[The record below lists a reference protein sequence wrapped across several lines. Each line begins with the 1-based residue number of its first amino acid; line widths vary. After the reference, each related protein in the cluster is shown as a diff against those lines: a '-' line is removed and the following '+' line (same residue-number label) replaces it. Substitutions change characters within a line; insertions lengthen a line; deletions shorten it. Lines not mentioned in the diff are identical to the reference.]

1 MRGFI
6 YKITNTING
15 KSYIGQTIQNVKERF
30 YQHCAT
36 KCSKAVSNMAIHRA
50 IKKYGKSNF
59 TVEVIEEI
67 DSANLNDRE
76 RYWIKYYNSYNNG
89 YNSTKGGQDGCK
101 SFKDL
106 DVESIIKEYNTG
118 KSLRTLGT
126 IFKVDKQ
133 TIKDLL
139 VRNNINLRTTKTYKL
154 SQKDRED
161 IIKDLSLGLSRKE
174 IISKWHISKGYLS
187 QLINGYRRIQYLQE
201 CSTPY
206 AFIRMKIYPDLLQW

>member
-6 YKITNTING
+6 YKITNTINS

-101 SFKDL
+101 PFKDL
-106 DVESIIKEYNTG
+106 DVESIIKEYNIG

-139 VRNNINLRTTKTYKL
+139 IRHNVELRTTRTYKL
-154 SQKDRED
+154 SQKDRDKVLED
-161 IIKDLSLGLSRKE
+161 FASGLSRKE
-174 IISKWHISKGYLS
+174 IMIKWNISKSYLS
-187 QLINGYRRIQYLQE
+187 QLINGYRRI
-201 CSTPY
+201 
-206 AFIRMKIYPDLLQW
+206 

>member
-6 YKITNTING
+6 YKITNKVNG
-15 KSYIGQTIQNVKERF
+15 KSYIGQTIQSVKERF

-36 KCSKAVSNMAIHRA
+36 KCSQAVLNMVIHKAIT
-50 IKKYGKSNF
+50 KYGKSNF
-59 TVEVIEEI
+59 TIEVIEEVE
-67 DSANLNDRE
+67 SANLNDRE
-76 RYWIKYYNSYNNG
+76 RYWIRYYDSYNNG
-89 YNSTKGGQDGCK
+89 YNSTEGGQDGIK
-101 SFKDL
+101 LFKNL
-106 DVESIIKEYNTG
+106 DTESIVREYKSG
-118 KSLRTLGT
+118 KSLREIGRL
-126 IFKVDKQ
+126 FNVDKQ

-187 QLINGYRRIQYLQE
+187 QLINGYRRI
-201 CSTPY
+201 
-206 AFIRMKIYPDLLQW
+206 

>member
-6 YKITNTING
+6 YKITNTINS

-36 KCSKAVSNMAIHRA
+36 KCSQAILNMVIHKAIN
-50 IKKYGKSNF
+50 KYGKSNF
-59 TVEVIEEI
+59 TIEVIEEVE
-67 DSANLNDRE
+67 STNLNDRE
-76 RYWIKYYNSYNNG
+76 KYWIRYYNSYNNG
-89 YNSTKGGQDGCK
+89 YNSTEGGQDGIK
-101 SFKDL
+101 LFKNL
-106 DVESIIKEYNTG
+106 DTESIVREYKSG
-118 KSLRTLGT
+118 KSLREIGRL
-126 IFKVDKQ
+126 FNVDKQ

-139 VRNNINLRTTKTYKL
+139 VRNNINLRTTRTYKL

-187 QLINGYRRIQYLQE
+187 QLINGYRRI
-201 CSTPY
+201 
-206 AFIRMKIYPDLLQW
+206 

>member
-101 SFKDL
+101 PFKDL

-139 VRNNINLRTTKTYKL
+139 IRHNIELRTTRTYKL
-154 SQKDRED
+154 SQKDRDKVLED
-161 IIKDLSLGLSRKE
+161 FASGLSRKE
-174 IISKWHISKGYLS
+174 IIIKWNISKSYLS
-187 QLINGYRRIQYLQE
+187 QLINGYRRI
-201 CSTPY
+201 
-206 AFIRMKIYPDLLQW
+206 

>member
-15 KSYIGQTIQNVKERF
+15 KYYIGQTIQNVKERF

-139 VRNNINLRTTKTYKL
+139 IRHNVELRTTRTYKL
-154 SQKDRED
+154 SQKDRDKVLED
-161 IIKDLSLGLSRKE
+161 FASGLSRKE
-174 IISKWHISKGYLS
+174 IITKWNISKSYLS
-187 QLINGYRRIQYLQE
+187 QLINGYRRI
-201 CSTPY
+201 
-206 AFIRMKIYPDLLQW
+206 

>member
-6 YKITNTING
+6 YKITNTINS

-89 YNSTKGGQDGCK
+89 YNSTKGGQDSCK
-101 SFKDL
+101 PFKDL

-139 VRNNINLRTTKTYKL
+139 IRHNVELRTTRTYKL
-154 SQKDRED
+154 SQKDRDKVLED
-161 IIKDLSLGLSRKE
+161 FASGLSRKE
-174 IISKWHISKGYLS
+174 IMIKWNISKSYLS
-187 QLINGYRRIQYLQE
+187 QLINGYRRI
-201 CSTPY
+201 
-206 AFIRMKIYPDLLQW
+206 

>member
-36 KCSKAVSNMAIHRA
+36 KCSKAVSDMAIHRA

-101 SFKDL
+101 PFKDL

-139 VRNNINLRTTKTYKL
+139 IRHNVELRTTRTYKL
-154 SQKDRED
+154 SQKDRDKVLED
-161 IIKDLSLGLSRKE
+161 FAFGLSRKE
-174 IISKWHISKGYLS
+174 IMIKWNISKSYLS
-187 QLINGYRRIQYLQE
+187 QLINGYRRI
-201 CSTPY
+201 
-206 AFIRMKIYPDLLQW
+206 

>member
-1 MRGFI
+1 MKGFI

-67 DSANLNDRE
+67 DSTNLNDRE
-76 RYWIKYYNSYNNG
+76 RYWIRYYDSYNNG
-89 YNSTKGGQDGCK
+89 YNSTEGGQDGIK
-101 SFKDL
+101 LFKNL
-106 DVESIIKEYNTG
+106 DTESIVREYKSG
-118 KSLRTLGT
+118 KSLREIGRL
-126 IFKVDKQ
+126 FNVDKQ

-139 VRNNINLRTTKTYKL
+139 VRNNINLRTTRTYKL

-174 IISKWHISKGYLS
+174 IISKWHISKSYLS
-187 QLINGYRRIQYLQE
+187 QLINGYRRI
-201 CSTPY
+201 
-206 AFIRMKIYPDLLQW
+206 

>member
-67 DSANLNDRE
+67 DSVNLNDRE

-89 YNSTKGGQDGCK
+89 YNSTKGGQEGCK
-101 SFKDL
+101 PFKDL

-139 VRNNINLRTTKTYKL
+139 IRHNVELRTTRTYKL
-154 SQKDRED
+154 SQKDRDEVLED
-161 IIKDLSLGLSRKE
+161 FASGLSRKK
-174 IISKWHISKGYLS
+174 IMIKWNISKSYLS
-187 QLINGYRRIQYLQE
+187 QLINGYRRI
-201 CSTPY
+201 
-206 AFIRMKIYPDLLQW
+206 

>member
-6 YKITNTING
+6 YKITNTINS

-76 RYWIKYYNSYNNG
+76 RYWIRYYDSYNNG
-89 YNSTKGGQDGCK
+89 YNSTEGGQDGIK
-101 SFKDL
+101 LFKNL
-106 DVESIIKEYNTG
+106 DTESIVREYKSG
-118 KSLRTLGT
+118 KSLREIGRL
-126 IFKVDKQ
+126 FNVDKQ

-139 VRNNINLRTTKTYKL
+139 IRHNVELRTTRTYKL
-154 SQKDRED
+154 SQKDRDKVLED
-161 IIKDLSLGLSRKE
+161 FAFGLSRKE
-174 IISKWHISKGYLS
+174 IMIKWNISKSYLS
-187 QLINGYRRIQYLQE
+187 QLINGYRRI
-201 CSTPY
+201 
-206 AFIRMKIYPDLLQW
+206 

>member
-6 YKITNTING
+6 YKITNTINS

-36 KCSKAVSNMAIHRA
+36 KCSQAILNMVIHKAIN
-50 IKKYGKSNF
+50 KYGKSNF
-59 TVEVIEEI
+59 TIEVIEEVE
-67 DSANLNDRE
+67 STNLNDRE
-76 RYWIKYYNSYNNG
+76 RYWIRYYDSYNNG
-89 YNSTKGGQDGCK
+89 YNSTEGGQDGIK
-101 SFKDL
+101 LFKNL
-106 DVESIIKEYNTG
+106 DTESIVKEYKSG
-118 KSLRTLGT
+118 KSLREIGRL
-126 IFKVDKQ
+126 FNVDKQ

-139 VRNNINLRTTKTYKL
+139 VRNNINLRTTRTYKL

-187 QLINGYRRIQYLQE
+187 QLINGYRRI
-201 CSTPY
+201 
-206 AFIRMKIYPDLLQW
+206 

>member
-6 YKITNTING
+6 YKITNTINS

-106 DVESIIKEYNTG
+106 DVESIIKEYSTG

-139 VRNNINLRTTKTYKL
+139 IRHNVELRTTRTYKL
-154 SQKDRED
+154 SQKDRDKVLED
-161 IIKDLSLGLSRKE
+161 FASGLSRKE
-174 IISKWHISKGYLS
+174 IMIKWNISKSYLS
-187 QLINGYRRIQYLQE
+187 QLINGYRRI
-201 CSTPY
+201 
-206 AFIRMKIYPDLLQW
+206 

>member
-67 DSANLNDRE
+67 DFANLNDRE

-139 VRNNINLRTTKTYKL
+139 IRHNVELRTTRTYKL
-154 SQKDRED
+154 SQKDRDKVLED
-161 IIKDLSLGLSRKE
+161 FASGLSRKE
-174 IISKWHISKGYLS
+174 IMIKWNISKSYLS
-187 QLINGYRRIQYLQE
+187 QLINGYRRI
-201 CSTPY
+201 
-206 AFIRMKIYPDLLQW
+206 

>member
-76 RYWIKYYNSYNNG
+76 RYWIKCYNSYNNG

-101 SFKDL
+101 PFKDL

-126 IFKVDKQ
+126 IFKIDKQ

-139 VRNNINLRTTKTYKL
+139 IRHNVELRTTRTYKL
-154 SQKDRED
+154 SQKDRDKVLED
-161 IIKDLSLGLSRKE
+161 FASGLSRKE
-174 IISKWHISKGYLS
+174 IMIKWNISKSYLS
-187 QLINGYRRIQYLQE
+187 QLINGYRRI
-201 CSTPY
+201 
-206 AFIRMKIYPDLLQW
+206 

>member
-59 TVEVIEEI
+59 IVEVIEEI

-139 VRNNINLRTTKTYKL
+139 IRHNVELRTTRTYKL

-174 IISKWHISKGYLS
+174 IISKWHISKAYLS
-187 QLINGYRRIQYLQE
+187 QLINGYRRI
-201 CSTPY
+201 
-206 AFIRMKIYPDLLQW
+206 

>member
-6 YKITNTING
+6 YKITNKVNG

-76 RYWIKYYNSYNNG
+76 RYWIKCYNSYNNG

-101 SFKDL
+101 PFKDL

-139 VRNNINLRTTKTYKL
+139 IRHNVELRTTRTYKL
-154 SQKDRED
+154 SQKDRDKVLED
-161 IIKDLSLGLSRKE
+161 FASGLSRKE
-174 IISKWHISKGYLS
+174 IMIKWNISKSYLS
-187 QLINGYRRIQYLQE
+187 QLINGYRRI
-201 CSTPY
+201 
-206 AFIRMKIYPDLLQW
+206 

>member
-15 KSYIGQTIQNVKERF
+15 KFYIGQTIQNVKERF

-76 RYWIKYYNSYNNG
+76 RYWIRYYDSYNNG
-89 YNSTKGGQDGCK
+89 YNSTEGGQDGIK
-101 SFKDL
+101 LFKNL
-106 DVESIIKEYNTG
+106 DTESIVREYKSG
-118 KSLRTLGT
+118 KSLREIGRL
-126 IFKVDKQ
+126 FNVDKQ

-139 VRNNINLRTTKTYKL
+139 VRNNINLRTTRTYKL

-187 QLINGYRRIQYLQE
+187 QLINGYRRI
-201 CSTPY
+201 
-206 AFIRMKIYPDLLQW
+206 

>member
-6 YKITNTING
+6 YKITNTINS

-67 DSANLNDRE
+67 DSTNLNDRE

-101 SFKDL
+101 PFKDL

-139 VRNNINLRTTKTYKL
+139 IRHNVELRTTRTYKL
-154 SQKDRED
+154 SQNDRDKVLED
-161 IIKDLSLGLSRKE
+161 FASGLSRKE
-174 IISKWHISKGYLS
+174 IMIKWNISKSYLS
-187 QLINGYRRIQYLQE
+187 QLINGYRRI
-201 CSTPY
+201 
-206 AFIRMKIYPDLLQW
+206 

>member
-36 KCSKAVSNMAIHRA
+36 KCSKAVLDMAIHRA

-59 TVEVIEEI
+59 TVEVIEEV
-67 DSANLNDRE
+67 DSTNLNDRE
-76 RYWIKYYNSYNNG
+76 RYWIKYYDSYNNG

-101 SFKDL
+101 PFKDL

-139 VRNNINLRTTKTYKL
+139 IRHNVKLRTTRTYKL
-154 SQKDRED
+154 SQEDREE
-161 IIKDLSLGLSRKE
+161 ILKEFTSGLSRKE
-174 IISKWHISKGYLS
+174 IMKKWNISKSYVS
-187 QLINGYRRIQYLQE
+187 QLITGYRRI
-201 CSTPY
+201 
-206 AFIRMKIYPDLLQW
+206 

>member
-6 YKITNTING
+6 YKITNKING

-101 SFKDL
+101 PFKDL

-139 VRNNINLRTTKTYKL
+139 IRHNVELRTTRTYKL
-154 SQKDRED
+154 SQKDRDKVLED
-161 IIKDLSLGLSRKE
+161 FASGLSRKE
-174 IISKWHISKGYLS
+174 IIIKWNISKSYLS
-187 QLINGYRRIQYLQE
+187 QLINGYRRI
-201 CSTPY
+201 
-206 AFIRMKIYPDLLQW
+206 

>member
-67 DSANLNDRE
+67 DSTNLNDRE

-101 SFKDL
+101 PFKDL

-139 VRNNINLRTTKTYKL
+139 IRHNVELRTTRTYKL
-154 SQKDRED
+154 SQKDRDKVLED
-161 IIKDLSLGLSRKE
+161 FASGLSRKE
-174 IISKWHISKGYLS
+174 IMIKWNISKSYLS
-187 QLINGYRRIQYLQE
+187 QLINGYRRI
-201 CSTPY
+201 
-206 AFIRMKIYPDLLQW
+206 

>member
-67 DSANLNDRE
+67 DSTNLNDRE

-89 YNSTKGGQDGCK
+89 YNSTKGGQDSCK
-101 SFKDL
+101 PFKDL
-106 DVESIIKEYNTG
+106 DVESIIKEYNIG

-139 VRNNINLRTTKTYKL
+139 IRHNVELRTTRTYKL
-154 SQKDRED
+154 SQKDRDKVLED
-161 IIKDLSLGLSRKE
+161 FASGLSRKE
-174 IISKWHISKGYLS
+174 IMIKWNISKSYLS
-187 QLINGYRRIQYLQE
+187 QLINGYRRI
-201 CSTPY
+201 
-206 AFIRMKIYPDLLQW
+206 

>member
-36 KCSKAVSNMAIHRA
+36 KCSKVVSNMAIHRA

-67 DSANLNDRE
+67 DSTNLNDRE

-101 SFKDL
+101 PFKDL

-139 VRNNINLRTTKTYKL
+139 IRHNIELRTTRTYKL
-154 SQKDRED
+154 SQKDRDKVLED
-161 IIKDLSLGLSRKE
+161 FASGLSRKE
-174 IISKWHISKGYLS
+174 IMIKWNISKSYLS
-187 QLINGYRRIQYLQE
+187 QLINGYRRI
-201 CSTPY
+201 
-206 AFIRMKIYPDLLQW
+206 

>member
-15 KSYIGQTIQNVKERF
+15 KFYIGQTIQNVKERF

-101 SFKDL
+101 PFKNL

-139 VRNNINLRTTKTYKL
+139 IRHNVELRTTRTYKL
-154 SQKDRED
+154 SQKDRDKVLED
-161 IIKDLSLGLSRKE
+161 FAFGLSRKE
-174 IISKWHISKGYLS
+174 IMIKWNISKSYLS
-187 QLINGYRRIQYLQE
+187 QLINGYRRI
-201 CSTPY
+201 
-206 AFIRMKIYPDLLQW
+206 

>member
-59 TVEVIEEI
+59 IVEVIEEI

-139 VRNNINLRTTKTYKL
+139 IRHNVELRTTRTYKL
-154 SQKDRED
+154 SQKDRDTVLED
-161 IIKDLSLGLSRKE
+161 FASGLSRKE
-174 IISKWHISKGYLS
+174 IMIKWNISKSYLS
-187 QLINGYRRIQYLQE
+187 QLINGYRRI
-201 CSTPY
+201 
-206 AFIRMKIYPDLLQW
+206 

>member
-174 IISKWHISKGYLS
+174 IISKWHISKAYLS
-187 QLINGYRRIQYLQE
+187 QLINGYRRI
-201 CSTPY
+201 
-206 AFIRMKIYPDLLQW
+206 

>member
-101 SFKDL
+101 PFKDL

-126 IFKVDKQ
+126 IFKVDRQ

-139 VRNNINLRTTKTYKL
+139 IRHNVELRTTRTYKL
-154 SQKDRED
+154 SQKDRDKVLED
-161 IIKDLSLGLSRKE
+161 FASGLSRKE
-174 IISKWHISKGYLS
+174 IMIKWNISKSYLS
-187 QLINGYRRIQYLQE
+187 QLINGYRRI
-201 CSTPY
+201 
-206 AFIRMKIYPDLLQW
+206 